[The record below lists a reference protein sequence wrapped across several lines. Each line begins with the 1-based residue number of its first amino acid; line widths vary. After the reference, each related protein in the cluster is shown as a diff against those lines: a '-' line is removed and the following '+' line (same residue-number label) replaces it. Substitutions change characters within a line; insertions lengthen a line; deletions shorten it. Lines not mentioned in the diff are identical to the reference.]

1 MRTTF
6 PTGLGILALTGSL
19 LVGCGGG
26 DEDAATALRDGEA
39 PADDAAEG
47 NPLTRDD
54 DGDRGGDAGEGDAL
68 GGDDGGDGGTG
79 AFCAEAAGVER
90 RFAALDDTDVPSGE
104 EFTEVSEAFADLSDD
119 APDEIADDME
129 TIATALGRLA
139 EVFEGID
146 IADPESLEALEEEA
160 ARLEDELGDLEAAGE
175 NVEAYLEEECGVD
188 LGGDAGGEGD
198 AGDDASQ
205 EGDGQG

>member
-47 NPLTRDD
+47 NPLARDD

-175 NVEAYLEEECGVD
+175 NVETYLEEECGVD